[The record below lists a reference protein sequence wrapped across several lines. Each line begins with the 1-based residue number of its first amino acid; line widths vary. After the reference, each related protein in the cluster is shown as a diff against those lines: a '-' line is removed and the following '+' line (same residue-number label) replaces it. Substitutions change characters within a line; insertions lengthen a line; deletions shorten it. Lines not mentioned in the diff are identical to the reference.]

1 MVYLLIALLIL
12 SGDLIV
18 KSKIVEIPENVF
30 PIEKCNGRI
39 RFVRTYNEGMANN
52 LMEQEP
58 EKVKKIST
66 IALVIFTILSLPMLL
81 SKKTRKI
88 RKLGIGLVIGG
99 AASNVADRYT
109 RGKVVD
115 YIQFN
120 FGDNDRA
127 SKMTYNFADFCIIAG
142 TVMYGIGKRK
152 KKKHH

>member
-99 AASNVADRYT
+99 AASNVADR
-109 RGKVVD
+109 RPPNIDQSIPRFVCVVVSHVRSSYPID
-115 YIQFN
+115 V
-120 FGDNDRA
+120 
-127 SKMTYNFADFCIIAG
+127 MLPTAG
-142 TVMYGIGKRK
+142 TAFALSSSV
-152 KKKHH
+152 HV